1 MKTDNR
7 GYNSVDNAQSA
18 VTVFAWLCLMVGI
31 ILLILTLAYDGPVG
45 IGIGLIGISIPLFI
59 TRGVLEGF
67 KSVVRAAEKYLDQE
81 ESTEKE

>member
-31 ILLILTLAYDGPVG
+31 ILFILTLAYDGPVG
-45 IGIGLIGISIPLFI
+45 IAIALIGTSIPLFI

>member
-7 GYNSVDNAQSA
+7 GYNSVNNAQSA

-45 IGIGLIGISIPLFI
+45 IAIALIGTSIPLFI

>member
-31 ILLILTLAYDGPVG
+31 ILFILTLAYDGPVG
-45 IGIGLIGISIPLFI
+45 IGIALIGISIPLFI
-59 TRGVLEGF
+59 TREVLEGF

>member
-31 ILLILTLAYDGPVG
+31 ILFILTLAYDGPVG
-45 IGIGLIGISIPLFI
+45 ISIALIGISIPLFI

>member
-18 VTVFAWLCLMVGI
+18 VTVFAWLFLMVGI
-31 ILLILTLAYDGPVG
+31 ILFILTLTYDGPVG
-45 IGIGLIGISIPLFI
+45 IAIALIGISIPLFI

-81 ESTEKE
+81 EGTEKE

>member
-7 GYNSVDNAQSA
+7 GYNSVNNAQSA

-45 IGIGLIGISIPLFI
+45 IGIALIGISIPLFI

-67 KSVVRAAEKYLDQE
+67 KYVVLAAEKYLDQE

>member
-7 GYNSVDNAQSA
+7 GYNSADNAQSA

-45 IGIGLIGISIPLFI
+45 IGIALIGISIPLFI

>member
-45 IGIGLIGISIPLFI
+45 IGIALIGISIPLFI

-81 ESTEKE
+81 QSTEKE

>member
-1 MKTDNR
+1 
-7 GYNSVDNAQSA
+7 
-18 VTVFAWLCLMVGI
+18 MVGI

-45 IGIGLIGISIPLFI
+45 IGIALIGISIPLFI

>member
-31 ILLILTLAYDGPVG
+31 ILFIPTLAYDGPVG
-45 IGIGLIGISIPLFI
+45 IGIALIGISIPLFI

>member
-1 MKTDNR
+1 MKTDNN

-18 VTVFAWLCLMVGI
+18 VTVFAWLFLMVGI
-31 ILLILTLAYDGPVG
+31 ILFILTLTYDGPVG
-45 IGIGLIGISIPLFI
+45 IAIALIGISIPLFI

>member
-45 IGIGLIGISIPLFI
+45 IAIALIGTSIPLFI

-67 KSVVRAAEKYLDQE
+67 KSVVRAAERYLDQE